1 MRRAR
6 QPSYAGSVSP
16 RWRYWLELGDRR
28 FELTPG
34 TNLLGRGE
42 ACHVLLDD
50 VLVSRQHARIVV
62 QGEVRIEDAGSANGV
77 FVNGSRIQKASLEDG
92 DTIHI
97 GSQRLRFRRRAVR
110 PAQRTQRLAETL
122 HGADLP
128 QEVVSQQ
135 RAALQLLEP
144 LIEKALALGRN
155 EEAERL
161 LEPHLKR
168 HLAAARDAPQNSVHT
183 ERAAR
188 YAVRLAE
195 GTRAARWIDLC
206 LELYTL
212 LGAPLPA
219 EAVEQLYATLRKV
232 SGVSHEKFRA
242 YTEVLARDAVR
253 FGPRERFLVQRI
265 QGLGKLV
272 R

>member
-1 MRRAR
+1 M
-6 QPSYAGSVSP
+6 
-16 RWRYWLELGDRR
+16 
-28 FELTPG
+28 PG
-34 TNLLGRGE
+34 TNLLGRSE

-62 QGEVRIEDAGSANGV
+62 DGEVRIEDAGSANGV
-77 FVNGSRIQKASLEDG
+77 FVNGNRVQKGTLEDG

-97 GSQRLRFRRRAVR
+97 GNQRLRFRREAVR
-110 PAQRTQRLAETL
+110 AAQRTQRMAETL
-122 HGADLP
+122 HGSELP
-128 QEVVSQQ
+128 QEVASQQ
-135 RAALQLLEP
+135 RAALQVLEP
-144 LIEKALALGRN
+144 VIDKALALGRT

-161 LEPHLKR
+161 LESHLKR
-168 HLAAARDAPQNSVHT
+168 HLAVARHAGRSSIHT
-183 ERAAR
+183 ERAAL

-212 LGAPLPA
+212 LGVPLPA
-219 EAVEQLYATLRKV
+219 EAIEQLYVTLRKV
-232 SGVSHEKFRA
+232 SGVSHAKFRA
-242 YTEVLARDAVR
+242 YTEVLARNAAR

-265 QGLGKLV
+265 QGLTQLV